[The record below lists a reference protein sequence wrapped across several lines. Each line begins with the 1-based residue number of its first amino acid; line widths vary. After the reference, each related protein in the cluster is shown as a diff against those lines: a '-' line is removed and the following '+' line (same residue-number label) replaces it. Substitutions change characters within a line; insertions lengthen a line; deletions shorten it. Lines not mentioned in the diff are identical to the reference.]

1 MSTIYNAMV
10 SRDLAVV
17 SLLADMGNGEVL
29 DPVTDLPK
37 VNGLDDPNAPSGRI
51 LRWDAEWHWDPG
63 FPAAHNALGGH
74 IVALGLTSATQI
86 WAEST
91 SSIFDWAHQQGAIA
105 GFAHIE
111 NLGDGFPQTLN
122 CCIPIEYPVEVA
134 LGACDFIALDV
145 VANDA
150 AMQAYYRLL
159 NCGFRPGFAAG
170 SDYPCFGSVGD
181 QLTYVQVS
189 GELTYRK
196 WIDGIAAG
204 RTVVS
209 ASGHSEFLDFK
220 VNATHSP
227 GDEVQLTGSGSV
239 AVTVQWTANQNLS
252 GTIELVQNGV
262 VVASRSASVS
272 SGTPHTWTT
281 NVTFAKSGWLA
292 ARRMSGGDHKLHTA
306 AVFVIV
312 DGAPIRVSASAA
324 NFYVNWM
331 NQLLTR
337 TAEGG
342 VWAEYYTTNRPLAH
356 ARYTAARD
364 IFQQIALEAGTVG
377 PVSFW
382 SDSATPTVL
391 ADPETAAVEVGLKFR
406 SALPGQVKAIRFYKS
421 SLNTGTHIGNL
432 WTSTGTPLA
441 SVTFADETASGWQQ
455 QNLPTPIALSPYTT
469 YVVSYHTSVG
479 RYSIDEGYFA
489 GGGLDRY
496 PLYAFADGEN
506 GGNGVFAYSVS
517 SAFPTSSF
525 GSPNYWVDVLFESD
539 PGSGV
544 GALPSVV
551 FSNPVPTP
559 GASFGAAVAAL
570 GEDRLVIGALADDTG
585 ATDAG
590 IAYLYH
596 TNGTLLTTLTN
607 PFPST
612 EDFFGWSVTT
622 LGTDRIIVGIPYEEG
637 FGLNAGAAA
646 MFDTNGNLL
655 ATFTNPSGGTE
666 VWAGESVA
674 VVGDANLVVLSANGD
689 NTGGIDSGAVYL
701 FSTNG
706 TFIGSI
712 FNPTP
717 AVSDYFGTSVAPLG
731 KDRIVIGAY
740 GDNAAGPNTG
750 TAYIYSTN
758 GTLLQTIPNPT
769 PLSNDRFGVS
779 VCALGTDRILVAG
792 LRNDSG
798 PANAAMVHM
807 FNTNG
812 TLVTTFT
819 NPAPESKSLF
829 GHPVTTVGGDRVLIG
844 SHQDFGDP
852 SPDPGRVYMFHTN
865 GNLLATFVSPAPA
878 NSGFFGFGVAAVGTN
893 WVLIGDRGDN
903 AGVAYLFALN
913 PAAPGGAALTN
924 IIVFP
929 ADFVLP
935 AGDTLQMMATGYY
948 ADGTTSNITSQ
959 ATWDSSNEAAATIG
973 SDGLVTGILAGAT
986 VIAATLGDVSGE
998 TELTITPPA
1007 GAVGDYRTV
1016 NSGNWTSTSI
1026 WQTNNGSTWVTAAS
1040 SPNNATVG
1048 EITIRSGHAITVAA
1062 SLAVDQVTVESG
1074 GQIIVNSGQTFTIED
1089 GAGTDLDVAGTIQNA
1104 GTLAFA
1110 SGATAAFQAG
1120 AVYQHSQN
1128 GGVIPT
1134 ATWNVASTCLVTG
1147 ITSTAPT
1154 GADQNFGNFV
1164 WNCPSQ
1170 GANNVSV
1177 SLSSIQGTLSIQA
1190 SGTGQFQLSN
1200 GTTTAGGLSLSGGSL
1215 RIASGTPRTLVINGN
1230 VSIAAGTLVMSSGSA
1245 TGNLSVTG
1253 DFSHTGGTITETST
1267 GAGLINFTGTNPQ
1280 AYTSGG
1286 AYAGT
1291 IHFAVSSDA
1300 ILMLE
1305 SNLLGNGSS
1314 GTFTLASGST
1324 LGIGHPQGI
1333 TTSGDSGN
1341 VRVTGTRTYNAGSFI
1356 YNGSSAQVT
1365 GNGLPATINDL
1376 IIANVAGVTLNGTH
1390 TINGVCTVNAGAL
1403 LLGTGTIN
1411 GVVTIQGT
1419 VAPGSSVGTLTTGSQ
1434 TWNGG
1439 GSYVWEINDA
1449 TGVAGTGYDQLDAGD
1464 GQITVNA
1471 NSENRFTLRLVTLN
1485 GSSPGQASDFDSNG
1499 SYTWVIARGGSVSGF
1514 DQNKFIIDASAFQ
1527 NDPGAGY
1534 FTLDQSG
1541 GDIRLRFSSQ
1551 LTVAPTNL
1559 NGGVVHESY
1568 SVALEAKGG
1577 TEPYAWSVINGS
1589 LPPGLTLNSAGVL
1602 DGTPSEVGVYS
1613 FTAQVSDDSDPAQF
1627 ATNQFSIVITLPP
1640 PILILTNS
1648 ANPFTA
1654 YYSEIL
1660 LAEGLNSFALGDIS
1674 AVSEAVLAKYDVVVL
1689 GEMALTQPQVTAL
1702 SNWVNQ
1708 GGNLIAMRPDKSL
1721 AGLLGLTD
1729 VASTLAEGYL
1739 LVDTGA
1745 GPGVG
1750 IVGETM
1756 QFHGTAD
1763 RYTLAGASSVATLYS
1778 NASTPTANPA
1788 VTLHNV
1794 GSNGGH
1800 AAAFTY
1806 DLARSVVY
1814 TRQGNPAWEGQERDG
1829 IPPLRSSDLFFGN
1842 AAGDPQPDW
1851 VDPDKIAIPQ
1861 ADEQQRLLA
1870 NLIIKMNADR
1880 QLLPRFWYFPDGHKA
1895 AIVMTGDDHAN
1906 NGTAAH
1912 FERFLDLSGTNTS
1925 VAAWKT
1931 VRSSSYL
1938 FPNTPLSDAAAS
1950 AYHAAGFEIGLHCN
1964 SGCGDYSA
1972 EDLNGYFETQLQQFA
1987 ANYPSLPP
1995 PTTHRMHC
2003 IAWSGYT
2010 ILPEVGRLHGI
2021 RLDTSYYY
2029 WPASWVAN
2037 RIGLFTGS
2045 GMAMR
2050 FATTNGNLIDVY
2062 QAATQ
2067 LTDES
2072 GQSYP
2077 HTAEVLMDRAL
2088 GPEGYYGAFVANM
2101 HTDPDTAIPGR
2112 DSLVWATE
2120 IVLSA
2125 IARGVPVVSA
2135 HQLLTWLDARN
2146 ASSISVISSSNGTQ
2160 MFSVAA
2166 NPNARGL
2173 QVMAPL
2179 PDGYDVTT
2187 LSHNG
2192 NPVTY
2197 SLAQIKGI
2205 RYAVFPGVSGYY
2217 EMNYAP
2223 DVTPPTVTSVAPAE
2237 DESEVGLNA
2246 GVTVVF
2252 NESLAVASINNDTIQ
2267 LRDAANALV
2276 PASITYAP
2284 GTFTVV
2290 LSPSNIFHLGETY
2303 TLRVK
2308 GGAGGVSDIS
2318 GNLLANDFTASFTT
2332 VVQPPNRIWTDAAVP
2347 VVISDEDTNPVELG
2361 LKFQSSVSGQV
2372 LGVRF
2377 YKGPDDLGTHTGN
2390 LWTDSG
2396 TLLATVTFTNE
2407 TATGWQA
2414 QAFATPVAINSN
2426 TTYVISYHAPNG
2438 RYSKTEGYFATSG
2451 TTNYPL
2457 RALKNGDDGPNGV
2470 FGYGSS
2476 GFPTNGYLATHYWV
2490 DVVFAA
2496 DLGPD
2501 NKPPVLTTVYPAAN
2515 ATEVDITAAV
2525 TLAFDEPMAAASI
2538 SSSTITL
2545 SNTATTQLVPASVS
2559 YNPATFVATLRPDAT
2574 LALSTLYSITALG
2587 GPGGVTDLA
2596 GNPLATSHS
2605 SSFTT
2610 AAFISGIVG
2619 NTNDGTNPDPI
2630 GTWINT
2636 DRFLCATNLTAM
2648 SVNAKIA
2655 AVTGRYKCAIYTDSG
2670 GSPAR
2675 LLGSTIEV
2683 TNPITG
2689 WHNFPLPASVAL
2701 TNGQFYWLA
2710 VWSDSVNAQ
2719 VYSSGT
2725 GGTIRWADATFGP
2738 WPDPINTGGTGNLR
2752 YCIYASGYV
2761 TPSVTTIAVT
2771 PANPTIPNGDSLQFT
2786 AMGTLSGGGQQDVTS
2801 LATWTSSNPVVATV
2815 NGNGLA
2821 TGVSDGTATISA
2833 SLGGV
2838 TGSTLLTVDTTMTDT
2853 ATSVATSGSPST
2865 YGDSV
2870 TLAATV
2876 TPNTATG
2883 TVEFFDGENLL
2894 GAAPLTGATTKTAA
2908 YTTTATQLA
2917 AGTRS
2922 ITATYNGGG
2931 SHASST
2937 SSVLTQIVN
2946 PLPVQLS
2953 GTRGY
2958 DGTAMAAASVLTI
2971 DNNLDAENLTLSGAG
2986 ALSAKDVGERAVTAA
3001 GVPVRV
3007 NSATGN
3013 SGSSTVNSF
3022 GVTVPAAANGNTL
3035 IAVIATRGTSA
3046 NRVSSITQ
3054 TGATWTRASQTNNTS
3069 GSTTEIWYAPN
3080 VASAGTTVTI
3090 NLAASLRAAAVVMEY
3105 QGVLSVS
3112 PVDQTAGNSG
3122 SGTSATTG
3130 TTVATTQQNELWIG
3144 GVGLVSSTI
3153 SLSGIQNSFTAV
3165 TNAASTSSTAGNNA
3179 RVYALERIV
3188 TATGAASSGGTVSS
3202 SSSWS
3207 GTIATFKAALPS
3219 GTPLVLGGSAAGNYT
3234 LTGLSGAVDITQ
3246 QELTVTGLTGA
3257 NKSYDGNTNATASGT
3272 ASLSGVISP
3281 DVVTLNGTPVHT
3293 FSQASVGAGI
3303 AIATTGY
3310 VLGGVDAENYS
3321 LTPPALSADITPA
3334 PLTVTANN
3342 DNKVYDGLPYTGG
3355 NAVTYDGF
3363 VNEEGAEVL
3372 TGTLSYGGSAQG
3384 AIDTGN
3390 YSIIPSGLSAA
3401 NYSLEFENGS
3411 LVITPAALSVVAH
3424 NATRAFGQANPLFT
3438 GALTGVQFGDDITAT
3453 YSSPATPASPVGTYA
3468 INPALQDPDSR
3479 LSNYD
3484 VSITPGVL
3492 TIVGQPVL
3500 VDITES
3506 SPGTFTLQWLGQ
3518 PDRTYRLQFKH
3529 GLADA
3534 DWDDLSPDAPASES
3548 GMVSFL
3554 HDAGGIGANVQ
3565 GFYRLLDVTP

>member
-29 DPVTDLPK
+29 DPVADLPK
-37 VNGLDDPNAPSGRI
+37 VNGLDDTNAPSGRI

-63 FPAAHNALGGH
+63 YPTAHNALGGH
-74 IVALGLTSATQI
+74 IVALGLTNATQI

-209 ASGHSEFLDFK
+209 ANGHSEFLDFK
-220 VNATHSP
+220 VNGTNSP
-227 GDEVQLTGSGSV
+227 GDEVPLTGSGTV

-272 SGTPHTWTT
+272 SGSSHTWTT

-312 DGAPIRVSASAA
+312 DGAPIRTSAAAA

-331 NQLLTR
+331 NELLTR
-337 TAEGG
+337 TAVGG

-356 ARYTAARD
+356 ARYAAAKD
-364 IFQQIALEAGTVG
+364 MFQQIALEAGTVG

-406 SALPGQVKAIRFYKS
+406 SALPGQVKAIHFYKS

-432 WTSTGTPLA
+432 WTSSGTLLA
-441 SVTFADETASGWQQ
+441 SVTFTNETASGWQQ
-455 QNLPTPIALSPYTT
+455 QNLPTPVAISPYTT

-496 PLYAFADGEN
+496 PLYAFANGES
-506 GGNGVFAYSVS
+506 GGNGVFAYGVS
-517 SAFPTSSF
+517 SSFPTSSF

-544 GALPSVV
+544 GETPSVV

-559 GASFGAAVAAL
+559 GASFGAAVAVL
-570 GEDRLVIGALADDTG
+570 GDDRLVIGALGDDTG

-590 IAYLYH
+590 IVYLYH
-596 TNGTLLTTLTN
+596 TNGTLLTTITN
-607 PFPST
+607 PLPST

-712 FNPTP
+712 LNPTP
-717 AVSDYFGTSVAPLG
+717 AISDYFGTSVAALG
-731 KDRIVIGAY
+731 KDRILIGAY
-740 GDNAAGPNTG
+740 GDNAAGLNTG

-769 PLSNDRFGVS
+769 PLPHDRFGVS
-779 VCALGTDRILVAG
+779 VCALGTDRVLVAG

-865 GNLLATFVSPAPA
+865 GTLLATFVSPAPA
-878 NSGFFGFGVAAVGTN
+878 NSGFFGFAVAAVRTN
-893 WVLIGDRGDN
+893 WVVIGDRGDN

-913 PAAPGGAALTN
+913 AAAPPGASLTN
-924 IIVFP
+924 IIVSP
-929 ADFVLP
+929 ADSILE
-935 AGDTLQMMATGYY
+935 AGDTRQMTATGYFS
-948 ADGTTSNITSQ
+948 DGTSSNLTSQ
-959 ATWDSSNEAAATIG
+959 ASWDSSNAAAATINPT
-973 SDGLVTGILAGAT
+973 GLVTGVSAGAT
-986 VIAATLGDVSGE
+986 VIEATLGEVSGD
-998 TELTITPPA
+998 TGLTVTPPLGSV
-1007 GAVGDYRTV
+1007 GAYRTV
-1016 NSGNWTSTSI
+1016 NSGNWTSAAV
-1026 WQTNNGSTWVTAAS
+1026 WQTNNGSAWVSAVSPPSNAA
-1040 SPNNATVG
+1040 VG
-1048 EITIRSGHAITVAA
+1048 EITIRNGHTITITAA
-1062 SLAVDQVTVESG
+1062 LAVDQVTVESG
-1074 GQIIVNSGQTFTIED
+1074 AQITVNSGQTFTIED
-1089 GAGTDLDVAGTIQNA
+1089 GTGTDLDVAGTIQNA
-1104 GTLAFA
+1104 GTLTLAT
-1110 SGATAAFQAG
+1110 GATATFQAG

-1134 ATWNVASTCLVTG
+1134 ANWNVASTCLVTG
-1147 ITSTAPT
+1147 TTSTAPT

-1164 WNCPSQ
+1164 WNCPAQ

-1190 SGTGQFQLSN
+1190 SGTGQFQLDN
-1200 GTTTAGGLSLSGGSL
+1200 GTTTAGGFSLSGGSL
-1215 RIASGTPRTLVINGN
+1215 RIASGTPRTLVIDGN
-1230 VSIAAGTLVMSSGSA
+1230 VSISAGTLVMSSGSA

-1253 DFSHTGGTITETST
+1253 DFTHTGGTVTETST
-1267 GAGLINFTGTNPQ
+1267 GAGLINFAGTNPQ

-1286 AYAGT
+1286 AYANT
-1291 IHFAVSSDA
+1291 IDFMVNANS
-1300 ILMLE
+1300 ILMLG
-1305 SNLLGNGSS
+1305 SNVLGNGSS

-1324 LGIGHPQGI
+1324 LGVGHPEGI
-1333 TTSGDSGN
+1333 TTSGNSGN

-1365 GNGLPATINDL
+1365 GNGLPATLDDL
-1376 IIANVAGVTLNGTH
+1376 IIANAAGVTLNGTH
-1390 TINGVCTVNAGAL
+1390 AINGVCTVNAGAL

-1411 GVVTIQGT
+1411 GVVTIQGA

-1439 GSYVWEINDA
+1439 GSYVWEINEA
-1449 TGVAGTGYDQLDAGD
+1449 TGGAGSGYDQLDAGD
-1464 GQITVNA
+1464 GQIIVNA
-1471 NSENRFTLRLVTLN
+1471 SSEDRFTIRLVTLN
-1485 GSSPGQASDFDSNG
+1485 GAASGEAADFDPHG
-1499 SYTWVIARGGSVSGF
+1499 SYTWIIARGGNVSGF
-1514 DQNKFIIDASAFQ
+1514 DQNKFTIDTSAFQ
-1527 NDPGAGY
+1527 NDQGAGY
-1534 FTLDQSG
+1534 FTLEESG

-1551 LTVAPTNL
+1551 LTVATTNL
-1559 NGGVVHESY
+1559 TDGVVHESY
-1568 SVALEAKGG
+1568 TAALEAKGG
-1577 TEPYAWSVINGS
+1577 AEPYAWSIIGGT
-1589 LPPGLTLNSAGVL
+1589 LPPGLTFDSSGVLAGTPNDAGVF
-1602 DGTPSEVGVYS
+1602 S
-1613 FTAQVSDDSDPAQF
+1613 FTAQVSDDSNPTQF

-1648 ANPFTA
+1648 VNPFTA

-1660 LAEGLNSFALGDIS
+1660 LAEGLNAFALGDIS
-1674 AVSEAVLAKYDVVVL
+1674 TVSEAALAKYDVVVL
-1689 GEMALTQPQVTAL
+1689 GEMALTQPQAAAL

-1729 VASTLAEGYL
+1729 AAATLAEGYL
-1739 LVDTGA
+1739 LVDTGT

-1788 VTLHNV
+1788 VTLRSV
-1794 GSNGGH
+1794 GPNGGH
-1800 AAAFTY
+1800 AAAFAY

-1870 NLIIKMNADR
+1870 NLILKMNADR
-1880 QLLPRFWYFPDGHKA
+1880 QLVPRFWYFPDGHKA

-1912 FERFLDLSGTNTS
+1912 FEQFLALSGTNTS
-1925 VAAWKT
+1925 VPDWKT

-1950 AYHAAGFEIGLHCN
+1950 AYHAAGFEVGLHCN
-1964 SGCGDYSA
+1964 SGCGSYTA

-2010 ILPEVGRLHGI
+2010 ILPEVGLLHGI

-2050 FATTNGNLIDVY
+2050 FATTNGATIDVY

-2067 LTDES
+2067 MTDES
-2072 GQSYP
+2072 GQNYP

-2101 HTDPDTAIPGR
+2101 HTDPDTVIPGR

-2125 IARGVPVVSA
+2125 MARGVPVITA
-2135 HQLLTWLDARN
+2135 RQLLTWLDARN

-2160 MFSVAA
+2160 RFSVTA

-2173 QVMAPL
+2173 QVMVPL

-2187 LSHNG
+2187 LLHNG
-2192 NPVTY
+2192 NPVSF

-2205 RYAVFPGVSGYY
+2205 RYAVLPGVNGFY

-2223 DVTPPTVTSVAPAE
+2223 DVTPPTVTSVAPME
-2237 DESEVGLNA
+2237 NEQEVGLNA

-2252 NESLAVASINNDTIQ
+2252 SESLTVATINHDTIQ

-2276 PASITYAP
+2276 PASLAYVP

-2290 LSPSNIFHLGETY
+2290 LSTSNIFNLGETY
-2303 TLRVK
+2303 TLSVK
-2308 GGAGGVSDIS
+2308 GGVGGVSDSS
-2318 GNLLANDFTASFTT
+2318 GNLLANDVTSSFTT

-2361 LKFQSSVSGQV
+2361 FKFRSSVAGQV

-2377 YKGPDDLGTHTGN
+2377 YKGPDNLGTHIGN

-2396 TLLATVTFTNE
+2396 TLLRSVAFTNE
-2407 TATGWQA
+2407 TASGWQA
-2414 QAFATPVAINSN
+2414 QAFSTPVAINSN
-2426 TTYVISYHAPNG
+2426 TTYVVSYHAPNG

-2470 FGYGSS
+2470 FGYGPS

-2496 DLGPD
+2496 ELGPD
-2501 NKPPVLTTVYPAAN
+2501 NKPPTLTTVHPAAN
-2515 ATEVDITAAV
+2515 ATEVDVNSAV
-2525 TLAFDEPMAAASI
+2525 TLTFDEPMAAASI
-2538 SSSTITL
+2538 GTGTITL
-2545 SNTATTQLVPASVS
+2545 SNTATAQLVPASVS
-2559 YNPATFVATLRPDAT
+2559 YNPATFVATLRPNAT
-2574 LALSTLYSITALG
+2574 LALSTLYSIKALG

-2596 GNPLATSHS
+2596 GNPLAASHG

-2610 AAFISGIVG
+2610 AAFIAGSVG
-2619 NTNDGTNPDPI
+2619 NTNDGTVPDPI

-2636 DRFLCATNLTAM
+2636 DRFLCASNLTAT
-2648 SVNAKIA
+2648 SLNAKIA
-2655 AVTGRYKCAIYTDSG
+2655 AVTGRYKCAIYTDSNG
-2670 GSPAR
+2670 VPAR
-2675 LLGSTIEV
+2675 LLGATIEV
-2683 TNPITG
+2683 TNPVTG
-2689 WHNFPLPASVAL
+2689 WHNFPLPSSIAL

-2719 VYSSGT
+2719 IYSSGT
-2725 GGTIRWADATFGP
+2725 GGTIRWAEAAFGA
-2738 WPDPINTGGTGNLR
+2738 WPDPINTGGVGNLR
-2752 YCIYASGYV
+2752 YCIYASGFL
-2761 TPSVTTIAVT
+2761 TPNLTSIAVT
-2771 PANPTIPNGDSLQFT
+2771 SANPSITTGAELQFT
-2786 AMGTLSGGGQQDVTS
+2786 AMGTLSGGGQQDITS
-2801 LATWTSSNPVVATV
+2801 LATWTSSNSAVATV

-2821 TGVSDGTATISA
+2821 TGISDGTATISA

-2838 TGSTLLTVDTTMTDT
+2838 TGSTLLTVTTTMTDT
-2853 ATSVATSGSPST
+2853 TTSVATSGSPST
-2865 YGDSV
+2865 YGSSV
-2870 TLAATV
+2870 TFTATV
-2876 TPNTATG
+2876 TPHTATG
-2883 TVEFFDGENLL
+2883 TVDFFAGLNLL
-2894 GAAPLTGATTKTAA
+2894 GSAPLTGTTTKTAA

-2917 AGTRS
+2917 AGLHS
-2922 ITATYNGGG
+2922 ITATYNGSGN
-2931 SHASST
+2931 HATST
-2937 SSVLTQIVN
+2937 SSAITQVVN

-2953 GTRGY
+2953 GARAY
-2958 DGTAMAAASVLTI
+2958 DGTAIAAASVLTI
-2971 DNNLDAENLTLSGAG
+2971 DNNLDAENLTLTGTG
-2986 ALSAKDVGERAVTAA
+2986 VLSAKDVGGRAVTAA

-3013 SGSSTVNSF
+3013 SGSSTVTSF

-3054 TGATWTRASQTNNTS
+3054 TGATWTRASQANNTS

-3080 VASAGTTVTI
+3080 VTSPGTTVTI
-3090 NLAASLRAAAVVMEY
+3090 NLATSLRAAVVVMEY
-3105 QGVLSVS
+3105 NGVL
-3112 PVDQTAGNSG
+3112 TAAPLDRTASATGNS
-3122 SGTSATTG
+3122 TSAVTG
-3130 TTVATTQQNELWIG
+3130 TTLATTQANELWIG
-3144 GVGLVSSTI
+3144 GIGLVNSSY

-3188 TATGAASSGGTVSS
+3188 TTTGTASSGGTVSTS
-3202 SSSWS
+3202 SQWS

-3234 LTGLSGAVDITQ
+3234 LTGLSGAVNVTNKA
-3246 QELTVTGLTGA
+3246 LTVTGLTGV
-3257 NKSYDGNTNATASGT
+3257 NKSYDGGTIATASGT
-3272 ASLSGVISP
+3272 ASLNGVISP
-3281 DVVTLNGTPVHT
+3281 DGVTLNGTPVHT
-3293 FSQASVGAGI
+3293 FAQASVGAGI
-3303 AIATTGY
+3303 AITTTGY
-3310 VLGGVDAENYS
+3310 VLGGADAGNYS
-3321 LTPPALSADITPA
+3321 LTPLALSADITPV
-3334 PLTVTANN
+3334 PLTVTANG
-3342 DNKVYDGLPYTGG
+3342 DSKTYDGLGYSGG
-3355 NAVTYDGF
+3355 NGVTYNGF

-3372 TGTLSYGGSAQG
+3372 AGTLSYGGSAQG
-3384 AIDTGN
+3384 AMATGT

-3401 NYSLEFENGS
+3401 NYSLTFANGS
-3411 LVITPAALSVVAH
+3411 LVVTPATLSVVAD

-3438 GALTGVQFGDDITAT
+3438 GELSGVQSGDDITAT
-3453 YSSPATPASPVGTYA
+3453 YSSPATPASPVGAYA
-3468 INPALQDPDSR
+3468 INPTLQDPDSK

-3492 TIVGQPVL
+3492 TIVGMPVL
-3500 VDITES
+3500 VDIAES
-3506 SPGTFTLQWLGQ
+3506 SPGTFTLQWLGH
-3518 PDRTYRLQFKH
+3518 PGRIYRLQFKS

-3534 DWDDLSPDAPASES
+3534 EWDDLSPDAPALES

-3554 HDAGGIGANVQ
+3554 HDAGGIGASVQ
-3565 GFYRLLDVTP
+3565 GFYRVLDVTP

>member
-1 MSTIYNAMV
+1 MSLASVLCLVANAQSPEPAGWYAGDMHV
-10 SRDLAVV
+10 HRNCGTGSPLISETQIRDEMAIHNLAVV
-17 SLLADMGNGEVL
+17 SLLADMGNGEVQ
-29 DPVTDLPK
+29 DPNTDLPK
-37 VNGLDDPNAPSGRI
+37 VTGLDSPNSTANRI
-51 LRWDAEWHWDPG
+51 LHWDAEWHWDPG
-63 FPAAHNALGGH
+63 YAAPHNALGGH
-74 IVALGLTSATQI
+74 IVALGLTNAVQI
-86 WAEST
+86 WEEDT
-91 SSIFDWAHQQGAIA
+91 YPIFQWARQQGGIS
-105 GFAHIE
+105 GFAHMQHIGTS
-111 NLGDGFPQTLN
+111 LPGVLN
-122 CCIPIEYPVEVA
+122 CCTPVEYPVAAA
-134 LGACDFIALDV
+134 LGASDFISEDCGGGNAP
-145 VANDA
+145 AN
-150 AMQAYYRLL
+150 AYYKLL
-159 NCGFRPGFAAG
+159 NCGFRQGYAGG
-170 SDYPCFGSVGD
+170 SDYPCCFELGAT
-181 QLTYVQVS
+181 LTYVRVS

-196 WIDGIAAG
+196 WIEGIAAG

-209 ASGHSEFLDFK
+209 RNGRREFLDLK
-220 VNATHSP
+220 VNGTNMP
-227 GDEVQLTGSGSV
+227 GDEIQLNGSGSV
-239 AVTVQWTANQNLS
+239 SITVEWLATTNLS
-252 GTIELVQNGV
+252 GTIELIHNGV
-262 VVASRSASVS
+262 VVASQAASVGPGS
-272 SGTPHTWTT
+272 PQTLSTT
-281 NVTFAKSGWLA
+281 VDFAKSGWLA
-292 ARRMSGGDHKLHTA
+292 ARRMGGGTHQSHTA
-306 AVFVIV
+306 AVYVLV
-312 DGAPIRVSASAA
+312 DGAPIRASASDA
-324 NFYVNWM
+324 NSYVQWIDE
-331 NQLLTR
+331 LLVR
-337 TAEGG
+337 TAPGG
-342 VWAEYYTTNRPLAH
+342 IWASYFITNREMAQVRYQE
-356 ARYTAARD
+356 ARN
-364 IFQQIALEAGTVG
+364 IFQQIALEAGG
-377 PVSFW
+377 
-382 SDSATPTVL
+382 
-391 ADPETAAVEVGLKFR
+391 G
-406 SALPGQVKAIRFYKS
+406 GQNIS
-421 SLNTGTHIGNL
+421 S
-432 WTSTGTPLA
+432 P
-441 SVTFADETASGWQQ
+441 SVTFT
-455 QNLPTPIALSPYTT
+455 NPTPAFGDGFG
-469 YVVSYHTSVG
+469 VS
-479 RYSIDEGYFA
+479 
-489 GGGLDRY
+489 
-496 PLYAFADGEN
+496 
-506 GGNGVFAYSVS
+506 
-517 SAFPTSSF
+517 
-525 GSPNYWVDVLFESD
+525 
-539 PGSGV
+539 
-544 GALPSVV
+544 
-551 FSNPVPTP
+551 
-559 GASFGAAVAAL
+559 VAAL
-570 GEDRLVIGALADDTG
+570 GTDRVLIGAMFDDTG

-590 IAYLYH
+590 SMYLYH
-596 TNGTLLTTLTN
+596 TNGTLLTTISN
-607 PFPST
+607 PGPST
-612 EDFFGWSVTT
+612 EDYFGWSVTT
-622 LGTDRIIVGIPYEEG
+622 LGTDRILVGIPYEDG
-637 FGLNAGAAA
+637 FGLDAGAAA

-655 ATFTNPSGGTE
+655 ATLTNPSGGTN
-666 VWAGESVA
+666 VWAGETIA
-674 VVGDANLVVLSANGD
+674 VGGDDSLVILGANGD

-701 FSTNG
+701 FTTNG

-717 AVSDYFGTSVAPLG
+717 AISDYFGTSVAALG
-731 KDRIVIGAY
+731 KDRILIGAY
-740 GDNAAGPNTG
+740 GDNAAGLNTG
-750 TAYIYSTN
+750 TAYIYHTN
-758 GTLLQTIPNPT
+758 GTLLQTILNPT
-769 PLSNDRFGVS
+769 PVPHDRFGVS
-779 VCALGTDRILVAG
+779 VCALGTERILVAG
-792 LRNDSG
+792 MRNDSG

-807 FNTNG
+807 FTTNG

-819 NPAPESKSLF
+819 NPVPESKSLF
-829 GHPVTTVGGDRVLIG
+829 GRPVTTVGGDRVLIG
-844 SHQDFGDP
+844 SHQAYGDS
-852 SPDPGRVYMFHTN
+852 SPDPGRVFMFHTN
-865 GNLLATFVSPAPA
+865 GTLLATFASPAPA
-878 NSGFFGFGVAAVGTN
+878 NSGLFGFAVAAVGTN
-893 WVLIGDRGDN
+893 WVLIGDWGDN
-903 AGVAYLFALN
+903 AGKAYMFALN
-913 PAAPGGAALTN
+913 PAAPPGAALTN
-924 IIVFP
+924 IVVSPVDAI
-929 ADFVLP
+929 LE
-935 AGDTLQMMATGYY
+935 AGDTQQMTATGYFS
-948 ADGTTSNITSQ
+948 DGSTSNLTSQ
-959 ATWDSSNEAAATIG
+959 TIWESSNEAVATVSSG
-973 SDGLVTGILAGAT
+973 GLVTGVLSGST
-986 VIAATLGDVSGE
+986 VIGATLGEITGE
-998 TELTITPPA
+998 TELTITPPEGSV
-1007 GAVGDYRTV
+1007 GAYRTAI
-1016 NSGNWTSTSI
+1016 SGNWTDASA
-1026 WQTNNGSTWVTAAS
+1026 WQTNNGSAWVAAS
-1040 SPNNATVG
+1040 SSPSTAAVD
-1048 EITIRSGHAITVAA
+1048 EITIRNGHTITITA

-1074 GQIIVNSGQTFTIED
+1074 AQITVNSGQTFTIED
-1089 GAGTDLDVAGTIQNA
+1089 GPGTDLAVAGTVQNA
-1104 GTLAFA
+1104 GTLSFT

-1134 ATWNVASTCLVTG
+1134 ATWNVASTCLITG

-1200 GTTTAGGLSLSGGSL
+1200 GTTTAGGLSLSGGAL
-1215 RIASGTPRTLVINGN
+1215 RIASGTPRSLLINGD
-1230 VSIAAGTLVMSSGSA
+1230 VSISAGTLVMSSGSA

-1253 DFSHTGGTITETST
+1253 DFSHTGGNITETST

-1280 AYTSGG
+1280 TYTSGG
-1286 AYAGT
+1286 AYTGT
-1291 IHFAVSSDA
+1291 IHFAVSSDSV
-1300 ILMLE
+1300 LMLG
-1305 SNLLGNGSS
+1305 SNLLGNGSG
-1314 GTFTLASGST
+1314 GTFTLGSGGT

-1341 VRVTGTRTYNAGSFI
+1341 VRVTGTRTYNTGSFI

-1365 GNGLPATINDL
+1365 GDGLPATLDDL
-1376 IIANVAGVTLNGTH
+1376 IIANAAGLTLNGTH

-1411 GVVTIQGT
+1411 GVVTIQGS
-1419 VAPGSSVGTLTTGSQ
+1419 VAPGGSVGTLATGSQ

-1439 GSYVWEINDA
+1439 GSYVWEINQA
-1449 TGVAGTGYDQLDAGD
+1449 TGGAGIGYDQLDAGN

-1471 NSENRFTLRLVTLN
+1471 TSENRFTLRLVTLN
-1485 GSSPGQASDFDSNG
+1485 GSSPGQAADFDPNG
-1499 SYTWVIARGGSVSGF
+1499 SYTWVVARGGSVSGF

-1534 FTLDQSG
+1534 FTLEQSG
-1541 GDIRLRFSSQ
+1541 SDIRLRFSSQ
-1551 LTVAPTNL
+1551 LTVATTNL
-1559 NGGVVHESY
+1559 TSGVVQETY
-1568 SVALEAKGG
+1568 TAALEARGG
-1577 TEPYAWSVINGS
+1577 AEPYAWSVIDGS

-1602 DGTPSEVGVYS
+1602 GGTPSEVGVFS

-1627 ATNQFSIVITLPP
+1627 ATNQFSIVISLPP
-1640 PILILTNS
+1640 TILVLTN
-1648 ANPFTA
+1648 ATNPFTT

-1660 LAEGLNSFALGDIS
+1660 LAEGLNFFASGDIS
-1674 AVSEAVLAKYDVVVL
+1674 TVSEAVLGKYDVVVL

-1729 VASTLAEGYL
+1729 AATTLAEGYM

-1788 VTLHNV
+1788 VTLRSV
-1794 GSNGGH
+1794 GPNGGQ

-1870 NLIIKMNADR
+1870 NLIIKMNAGR

-1895 AIVMTGDDHAN
+1895 AIVMTGDDHGY

-1925 VAAWKT
+1925 VADWRT

-1964 SGCGDYSA
+1964 SGCGNYTT
-1972 EDLNGYFETQLQQFA
+1972 EDIDGFFETQLQQFA

-2010 ILPEVGRLHGI
+2010 ILPEVGLLHGI
-2021 RLDTSYYY
+2021 RLDTTYYY

-2067 LTDES
+2067 MTDES
-2072 GQSYP
+2072 GLSYP

-2101 HTDPDTAIPGR
+2101 HTDPDTAVPGR

-2125 IARGVPVVSA
+2125 IARGVPVITA

-2160 MFSVAA
+2160 LFSVAA

-2179 PDGYDVTT
+2179 PDGFDVTA
-2187 LSHNG
+2187 LQHNG

-2223 DVTPPTVTSVAPAE
+2223 DVTPPAVTSVTPAE
-2237 DESEVGLNA
+2237 NQLEVGLNA

-2252 NESLAVASINNDTIQ
+2252 SESLALASINHDTIQ

-2276 PASITYAP
+2276 PASLAYVP
-2284 GTFTVV
+2284 STFAVV
-2290 LSPSNIFHLGETY
+2290 LSPSNIFNLGETY
-2303 TLRVK
+2303 TLTVK
-2308 GGAGGVSDIS
+2308 GGVGGVSDSS

-2332 VVQPPNRIWTDAAVP
+2332 VVQPPDRIWTDAAAP

-2361 LKFQSSVSGQV
+2361 LKFRSSVAGQV

-2377 YKGPDDLGTHTGN
+2377 YKGPENLGIHTGN

-2396 TLLATVTFTNE
+2396 TLLASVTFTNE
-2407 TATGWQA
+2407 TAAGWQA
-2414 QAFATPVAINSN
+2414 QAFSTPVAINSN
-2426 TTYVISYHAPNG
+2426 TTYVVSYHAPSG

-2451 TTNYPL
+2451 VTNYPL
-2457 RALKNGDDGPNGV
+2457 RALKNGEDGPNGV
-2470 FGYGSS
+2470 FGYGPS

-2501 NKPPVLTTVYPAAN
+2501 NKPPTITTVHPAAN
-2515 ATEVDITAAV
+2515 ATEVDITTAV
-2525 TLAFDEPMAAASI
+2525 TLVFDEPMAVASI
-2538 SSSTITL
+2538 GPSTITL
-2545 SNTATTQLVPASVS
+2545 SNTATAQLVPASVS
-2559 YNPATFVATLRPDAT
+2559 YNPATFVATLRPDAA
-2574 LALSTLYSITALG
+2574 LALSTLYSIRALG
-2587 GPGGVTDLA
+2587 GAGGVTDLA
-2596 GNPLATSHS
+2596 GNPLATSLS
-2605 SSFTT
+2605 SSFAT
-2610 AAFISGIVG
+2610 AAFISGTVG
-2619 NTNDGTNPDPI
+2619 NTNDGTIPDPI

-2636 DRFLCATNLTAM
+2636 DRFLCASNLTAT

-2655 AVTGRYKCAIYTDSG
+2655 AVTGRYKCAIYSDSNG
-2670 GSPAR
+2670 VPAR

-2683 TNPITG
+2683 TNPVTG

-2710 VWSDSVNAQ
+2710 VWSDSANAQ
-2719 VYSSGT
+2719 TFTSGT
-2725 GGTIRWADATFGP
+2725 SGTIRWADATFGP

-2761 TPSVTTIAVT
+2761 TPNLTSIAVT

-2801 LATWTSSNPVVATV
+2801 LATWTSSNLVVATV

-2833 SLGGV
+2833 SLGGIS
-2838 TGSTLLTVDTTMTDT
+2838 GSTLLTVATTMTDT
-2853 ATSVATSGSPST
+2853 TTSVATSGSPST
-2865 YGDSV
+2865 YGSSV
-2870 TLAATV
+2870 IFTATV
-2876 TPNTATG
+2876 TPNTAAG
-2883 TVEFFDGENLL
+2883 TVDFFDGVNLL
-2894 GAAPLTGATTKTAA
+2894 GSAPLTGTTTKTAA

-2922 ITATYNGGG
+2922 ITATYAGSG

-2937 SSVLTQIVN
+2937 SSVLNQTVN
-2946 PLPVQLS
+2946 TLPVQLS
-2953 GTRGY
+2953 GTRVY
-2958 DGTAMAAASVLTI
+2958 DGTTSAAANVLTI

-2986 ALSAKDVGERAVTAA
+2986 VLSAKDVGERAVTAA
-3001 GVPVRV
+3001 EVPVRV

-3080 VASAGTTVTI
+3080 VSSAGTTVTI
-3090 NLAASLRAAAVVMEY
+3090 NLATSLRAAAVVMEY
-3105 QGVLSVS
+3105 SGILIAA
-3112 PVDQTAGNSG
+3112 PLDQTAGSTNN
-3122 SGTSATTG
+3122 TG
-3130 TTVATTQQNELWIG
+3130 TTALTGTTPPTTQSNELWIG
-3144 GVGLVSSTI
+3144 GIGVTNSARTLSS
-3153 SLSGIQNSFTAV
+3153 IQNSFTQVAS
-3165 TNAASTSSTAGNNA
+3165 AQSTSGTASQNSK
-3179 RVYALERIV
+3179 VFALERIV
-3188 TATGAASSGGTVSS
+3188 SATEAASSGGTLDIASIR
-3202 SSSWS
+3202 S

-3234 LTGLSGAVDITQ
+3234 LTGMNGAVNVTQ
-3246 QELTVTGLTGA
+3246 QELTVTGLTGV
-3257 NKSYDGNTNATASGT
+3257 NKPYDGNTAATASGT
-3272 ASLSGVISP
+3272 ASLNGVISP

-3293 FSQASVGAGI
+3293 FAQVSVGADI
-3303 AIATTGY
+3303 AIMTTGY
-3310 VLGGVDAENYS
+3310 VLGGADADNYS
-3321 LTPPALSADITPA
+3321 LTPPSLSADITPA
-3334 PLTVTANN
+3334 PLTVTANH
-3342 DNKVYDGLPYTGG
+3342 DNKIYDGLPYTGG
-3355 NAVTYDGF
+3355 NGVTYDGF
-3363 VNEEGAEVL
+3363 VNGEGAEVL
-3372 TGTLSYGGSAQG
+3372 AGTLSYGGSAQG
-3384 AIDTGN
+3384 AIGTGI

-3401 NYSLEFENGS
+3401 NYSLGFENGS
-3411 LVITPAALSVVAH
+3411 LVVAPATLSVVAD
-3424 NATRAFGQANPLFT
+3424 NAIRAFGQANPLFT
-3438 GALTGVQFGDDITAT
+3438 GQLTGVQPGDDITAI

-3468 INPALQDPDSR
+3468 INPALQDPDSK
-3479 LSNYD
+3479 LPNYD

-3506 SPGTFTLQWLGQ
+3506 SPGMFTLQWLGH
-3518 PDRTYRLQFKH
+3518 PGRTYRLQFKH

-3534 DWDDLSPDAPASES
+3534 EWDDLSPDAPASES
-3548 GMVSFL
+3548 GMVSVV